1 MMRVTSKKSSHL
13 SCKVLGL
20 TLCAVIGLGFSV
32 SPLAIKGA
40 QAQEASK
47 RETRRTPALRVK
59 VYDQLARAQALA
71 DENKTEEALE
81 ALDNVKSKASSMNS
95 YEQAMMY
102 NFYGFVYYNVER
114 FDEAIASFEQVVEQ
128 QPIPESFELST
139 LFSLAQLHMMRGNY
153 DKTVLFLE
161 RWETL
166 NAAVNP
172 NSEIPAK
179 NYVLKAQAMYQQK
192 SYDKA
197 ASFIEKAITI
207 VEAKDDIP
215 DENWY
220 VLQRAVY
227 FELKQP
233 EKVKDVLLKL
243 VKHFDEP
250 KYWVQLGGMYGE
262 LGEEKQQLAI
272 LETAYQQGYIQS
284 GSDMFNLAQLY
295 YYHQM
300 PFKGARLIEKGFESG
315 VLDRNLKNLKF
326 LSQCWVLAKEND
338 EAVPVMKAAADLSDD
353 GELDAQLGQIYLNME
368 KWQQAISA
376 SEAALSKGGLR
387 NEGTVHL
394 VKGMAF
400 FNVGQYNDAL
410 NELAKAQAFKSSRGM
425 AQQWSKFVETEKVS
439 SEKLTVSLSQ

>member
-1 MMRVTSKKSSHL
+1 MKLNNKKSSNL

-20 TLCAVIGLGFSV
+20 ALCAVIGLGINV
-32 SPLAIKGA
+32 TPMAMKNA
-40 QAQEASK
+40 HAQEDSQ

-59 VYDQLARAQALA
+59 VYDQLSRAQKLA
-71 DENKTEEALE
+71 DEGKTDEALE
-81 ALDNVKSKASSMNS
+81 ALENVKGKASSMNS
-95 YEQAMMY
+95 YELAMMY
-102 NFYGFVYYNVER
+102 NFYGFIYYNVER
-114 FDEAIASFEQVVEQ
+114 FDEAIASFETVVEQ

-139 LFSLAQLHMMRGNY
+139 LFSLAQLHMMRGNF
-153 DKTVLFLE
+153 DKTVVFLE

-166 NAAVNP
+166 NASVNS

-197 ASFIEKAITI
+197 ASYIEKAIEI
-207 VEAKDDIP
+207 VEAQDDIP

-227 FELKQP
+227 YELKQS

-243 VKHFDEP
+243 VRHFDKP
-250 KYWVQLGGMYGE
+250 KYWVQLAGMYGE
-262 LGEEKQQLAI
+262 LGEEQKQLAI
-272 LETAYQQGYIQS
+272 LETAYQQGYIES

-315 VLDRNLKNLKF
+315 ALDKNLKNLKF
-326 LSQCWVLAKEND
+326 LSQCWVLAKENE
-338 EAVPVMKAAADLSDD
+338 EAVPIMKAAADLSDD

-376 SEAALSKGGLR
+376 SEAALEKGGLR

-400 FNVGQYNDAL
+400 FNVGQYNEAL
-410 NELAKAQAFKSSRGM
+410 NELAEAEKFNSSKGM
-425 AQQWSKFVETEKVS
+425 AQQWSKFVETEKAS
-439 SEKLTVSLSQ
+439 ADRLTVSLSQ

>member
-1 MMRVTSKKSSHL
+1 MKLNNKKSSNL

-20 TLCAVIGLGFSV
+20 ALCAVIGLGINV
-32 SPLAIKGA
+32 TPMAMKNA
-40 QAQEASK
+40 QAQEDSQ

-59 VYDQLARAQALA
+59 VYDQLSRAQKLA
-71 DENKTEEALE
+71 DEGKTDEALE
-81 ALDNVKSKASSMNS
+81 ALENVKGKASSMNS
-95 YEQAMMY
+95 YELAMMY
-102 NFYGFVYYNVER
+102 NFYGFIYYNVER
-114 FDEAIASFEQVVEQ
+114 FDEAIASFETVVEQ

-139 LFSLAQLHMMRGNY
+139 LFSLAQLHMMRGNF
-153 DKTVLFLE
+153 DKTVAFLE

-166 NAAVNP
+166 NASVNP

-197 ASFIEKAITI
+197 ASYIEKAIEI
-207 VEAKDDIP
+207 VEAQDDIP

-227 FELKQP
+227 YELKQS

-243 VKHFDEP
+243 VRHFDMP
-250 KYWVQLGGMYGE
+250 KYWVQLAGMYGE
-262 LGEEKQQLAI
+262 LGEEQKQLAI
-272 LETAYQQGYIQS
+272 LETAYQQGYIES

-315 VLDRNLKNLKF
+315 ALDKNLKNLKF
-326 LSQCWVLAKEND
+326 LSQCWVLAKENE
-338 EAVPVMKAAADLSDD
+338 EAVPIMKAAADLSDD

-376 SEAALSKGGLR
+376 SEAALEKGGLR

-400 FNVGQYNDAL
+400 FNVGQYNEAL
-410 NELAKAQAFKSSRGM
+410 NELAEAEKFNSSKGM
-425 AQQWSKFVETEKVS
+425 AQQWSKFVETEKAS
-439 SEKLTVSLSQ
+439 ADRLTVSLSQ

>member
-1 MMRVTSKKSSHL
+1 MSVRSKKNNHL
-13 SCKVLGL
+13 SCRLLGL
-20 TLCAVIGLGFSV
+20 TLCAVVGLGVSV
-32 SPLAIKGA
+32 TPMAMKSA

-59 VYDQLARAQALA
+59 VYDQLSRSQKLA
-71 DENKTEEALE
+71 DEGKTDEALE
-81 ALDNVKSKASSMNS
+81 ALENVKSKASSMNS
-95 YEQAMMY
+95 YELAMMY
-102 NFYGFVYYNVER
+102 NFYGFIYYNVER
-114 FDEAIASFEQVVEQ
+114 FDEAITAFETVVEQ

-139 LFSLAQLHMMRGNY
+139 LFSLAQLHMMRGNF
-153 DKTVLFLE
+153 DKTVSFLE

-166 NAAVNP
+166 NASVNP

-197 ASFIEKAITI
+197 SGYINKAIEI
-207 VEAKDDIP
+207 VEAQDDIP

-227 FELKQP
+227 YELKQP

-262 LGEEKQQLAI
+262 LGEEKKQLAI
-272 LETAYQQGYIQS
+272 LETAYQQGYIES

-300 PFKGARLIEKGFESG
+300 PFKGARLIEQGFESG
-315 VLDRNLKNLKF
+315 ALDKNLKNLKF
-326 LSQCWVLAKEND
+326 LSQCWVLAKENE
-338 EAVPVMKAAADLSDD
+338 EAVPIMKAAADLSDD

-376 SEAALSKGGLR
+376 SEAALAKGGLR

-410 NELAKAQAFKSSRGM
+410 NELAEAEKFKSSRGM

-439 SEKLTVSLSQ
+439 AEKLTVSLSQ